1 MGRQAAALEAG
12 TSLPAVAA
20 EFGGGDGWRQRRRRR
35 LGCQPA
41 VAAEAESKVGLLRLW
56 LGLLRKSFYPTLSPL
71 VPCFFFTFEVY
82 ICEWHP

>member
-12 TSLPAVAA
+12 TSLPVVAA

-41 VAAEAESKVGLLRLW
+41 VDIRFGLL
-56 LGLLRKSFYPTLSPL
+56 
-71 VPCFFFTFEVY
+71 
-82 ICEWHP
+82 